1 MVETIIYLNEENTR
15 NATKDSEYSFIELLE
30 RMNGDKH
37 SVSCVNYYP
46 EGGVYLKDPTCNK
59 IILRHYASA
68 KYPFDTLD
76 KAKSV
81 VSDYFINGTPSMIA
95 TIESIDFEMSDSYQ
109 IHFCNNENKL
119 HIFYDY
125 CLEVLNY
132 DEIRFIELCKIRYT
146 SLYFVDDVHS
156 GIQDFFN
163 RFNDIRVHL
172 ITAFKVLDDW
182 DNEEMARGQV
192 SYISRLSALVT
203 PCHSLSKDTR
213 RAIDKKRKSRTIS
226 IEGINIV
233 LDLHVKLEGHRDR
246 IYFAP
251 EEAYIN
257 ALHTLH
263 SKYNKVKVIIG
274 KFHQHL

>member
-15 NATKDSEYSFIELLE
+15 NATKDLEYSFIELLD

-37 SVSCVNYYP
+37 SVSCVNYCP
-46 EGGVYLKDPTCNK
+46 EDGHYLKDPTCNK
-59 IILRHYASA
+59 KMLLHYYRG
-68 KYPFDTLD
+68 KHFFDTLD
-76 KAKSV
+76 EAKLV
-81 VSDYFINGTPSMIA
+81 VINHFIDETPSMIA
-95 TIESIDFEMSDSYQ
+95 TIESCDVDEMESSQ

-156 GIQDFFN
+156 EIQDFFN
-163 RFNDIRVHL
+163 RFKDIRVHL

-182 DNEEMARGQV
+182 DNEEMAVDQA

-226 IEGINIV
+226 IEGIDIV

-257 ALHTLH
+257 ALHASH